1 MADPTQDGSIRAS
14 RWFTRLLI
22 AMCLAT
28 LVWSVVRF
36 APAPASSLDA
46 ARVECA
52 ACGLAAD
59 EVAKW
64 IEDARRSGL
73 DRSGLVK
80 LYASALSDPVD
91 GGACRACV
99 DAVLTAAG
107 R

>member
-1 MADPTQDGSIRAS
+1 
-14 RWFTRLLI
+14 
-22 AMCLAT
+22 MCLAT

-73 DRSGLVK
+73 DRQGLVK

-91 GGACRACV
+91 GGGVPCNRSDTNVVITTCPPDDHHSLRGNAYS
-99 DAVLTAAG
+99 
-107 R
+107 